1 MRAIIFA
8 LVAGA
13 WSLED
18 VSTDEIY
25 KQDECRDDGLS
36 LLQVN
41 ARKSG
46 EVGEHEFD
54 DEVMAGGMCQTGIRG
69 GRFCCAASCGTC
81 GGRGCQNRPGGG
93 NSCCTNQLRRSGRRC
108 SRPNMESCMIPQNAG
123 GNHRGRGMG
132 RGKGKGMG
140 KGPAARA
147 EPSIPPLDI
156 NNPQLVEEL
165 GLCDQAN
172 SLTLDNVLHSN
183 LGGAGPDSGS
193 ADLTY
198 SNVMPGTNLVVTATS
213 PYTPNSLNPS
223 GGVMR
228 NGARN
233 GFGVINMASGSSVDL
248 TFSLQDAA
256 TGAPKAVD
264 HFVFTFVDGDHGM
277 SHESR
282 ESVTISGFTSYIL
295 DAESTLSVDNAL
307 DDDDSRSQGNGRATF
322 VSTLRGSK
330 QDNPESAYALTKLQ
344 SRRSVSVLF
353 ENKSEF
359 TVTASERNYA
369 NPQGRNIFFT
379 GASNLLCPRESSCSS
394 YQCPPRFRQRQNAEF
409 TVCAT
414 RPCSVADQ
422 DLCCIAGN
430 TARVI
435 GQN

>member
-1 MRAIIFA
+1 MRAVLFA

-18 VSTDEIY
+18 VSPDEIY

-41 ARKSG
+41 ARKTG
-46 EVGEHEFD
+46 EVAEDLFD
-54 DEVMAGGMCQTGIRG
+54 DEVLLGDLCQTGIRG
-69 GRFCCAASCGTC
+69 GRYCCAASCGTC

-93 NSCCTNQLRRSGRRC
+93 NSCCTNQLRRNGRRC
-108 SRPNMESCMIPQNAG
+108 TGPNMAGCMIPQNAG
-123 GNHRGRGMG
+123 GNQRGRGMG
-132 RGKGKGMG
+132 MGKGKGMG
-140 KGPAARA
+140 KGPNARP
-147 EPSIPPLDI
+147 EPAIPPLDL
-156 NNPQLVEEL
+156 NNPQLVSEL
-165 GLCDQAN
+165 GLCEN
-172 SLTLDNVLHSN
+172 SLTFDNVLHSN

-193 ADLTY
+193 SDLTY
-198 SNVMPGTNLVVTATS
+198 GNILPGTTLVVTATS

-248 TFSLQDAA
+248 TFRLQDAT
-256 TGAPKAVD
+256 TGAPKVVD
-264 HFVFTFVDGDHGM
+264 NFVFTFVDGDHGM
-277 SHESR
+277 AHESR
-282 ESVTISGFTSYIL
+282 ESVTISGFTSYVL
-295 DAESTLSVDNAL
+295 DSESTLSVENAL
-307 DDDDSRSQGNGRATF
+307 DDDDTRAAGNGRATF
-322 VSTLRGSK
+322 ISTLRGSK
-330 QDNPESAYALTKLQ
+330 QDNPESALDLTRLQ

-359 TVTASERNYA
+359 TVTAAERNYA

-379 GASNLLCPRESSCSS
+379 GASNLVCPREASCSS
-394 YQCPPRFRQRQNAEF
+394 YQCPARSRQRQNAEF

-414 RPCSVADQ
+414 KPCTAADE

-435 GQN
+435 APSN

>member
-1 MRAIIFA
+1 MRAVLFA

-18 VSTDEIY
+18 VSADEIY
-25 KQDECRDDGLS
+25 KPDECRDDGLS

-41 ARKSG
+41 ARKHG
-46 EVGEHEFD
+46 EVAENMFD
-54 DEVMAGGMCQTGIRG
+54 DEVLLGEMCQTGTRG
-69 GRFCCAASCGTC
+69 GRYCCAASCGTC

-93 NSCCTNQLRRSGRRC
+93 NSCCTNQLRRAGRRC
-108 SRPNMESCMIPQNAG
+108 TGPNQESCLIPQNAG
-123 GNHRGRGMG
+123 GNRNGRGTGQGQGHG
-132 RGKGKGMG
+132 RGQNGENARPE
-140 KGPAARA
+140 PA
-147 EPSIPPLDI
+147 IPPPNI
-156 NNPQLVEEL
+156 NDPDLVAEL
-165 GLCDQAN
+165 GLCEN
-172 SLTLDNVLHSN
+172 SLTFDNVLHSN

-193 ADLTY
+193 ADLTFG
-198 SNVMPGTNLVVTATS
+198 NILPGTTLVVSATS
-213 PYTPNSLNPS
+213 AYTPNSLNPS

-233 GFGVINMASGSSVDL
+233 GFGVINMASGSKVDL

-256 TGAPKAVD
+256 TGAPKVVD
-264 HFVFTFVDGDHGM
+264 NFVFTFVDGDHGM

-282 ESVTISGFTSYIL
+282 EAITIRGFTSYAL
-295 DAESTLSVDNAL
+295 DDESTLSIENAL
-307 DDDDSRSQGNGRATF
+307 DDDDSRAAGDGYATF

-330 QDNPESAYALTKLQ
+330 QDNPESAYDLTRLQ

-359 TVTASERNYA
+359 TVTADERNYA

-379 GASNLLCPRESSCSS
+379 GASNLLCPREARCSS
-394 YQCPPRFRQRQNAEF
+394 YQCPARFRQRQNAEF

-414 RPCSVADQ
+414 KPCSASDL

-435 GQN
+435 AP